1 MQVRNT
7 HSLLSKLRALSI
19 VLSVC
24 LLALS
29 GCKSKTSEQ
38 EQGPGPTE
46 NARKSGA
53 AERASKAALVGTWR
67 LTSAPHDVG
76 GLRDIDVDFLNA
88 SDEIVRAGFEFRDNG
103 EVTVLARFADN
114 ALQSRD
120 GTWKLGEVDLNKFN
134 VDLDFEGASA
144 LQTITIEPRA
154 DGNLDAIL
162 QDRRVVL
169 RKRPL
174 DDYLKISD
182 K

>member
-7 HSLLSKLRALSI
+7 TLILSKLRALSI
-19 VLSVC
+19 VLAAC

-29 GCKSKTSEQ
+29 GCKSKAP

-76 GLRDIDVDFLNA
+76 GLRDNEVDFLNA
-88 SDEIVRAGFEFRDNG
+88 ADEIVRAGFEFRDNG
-103 EVTVLARFADN
+103 EVTVLARLADN
-114 ALQSRD
+114 ELQSKD
-120 GTWKLGEVDLNKFN
+120 GTWQLGDVDLQQFN
-134 VDLDFEGASA
+134 VNLEFNDANA
-144 LQTITIEPRA
+144 VQTLVIEPRA
-154 DGNLDAIL
+154 DGNLDVTL
-162 QDRRVVL
+162 QERAFVL
-169 RKRPL
+169 RKGPL
-174 DDYLKISD
+174 DAYLKISD